1 MKRIEN
7 DKFIIT
13 LMKKNFI
20 KLEILAGQEIEAD
33 DIHEIHK
40 GYQELVGD
48 KEYVVAVY
56 GSDFAT
62 ISREAMDVAAEYHG
76 NSKRKRV
83 AVITNNLAHILMIRF
98 YILWKNPKTPVQLFK
113 SEQKAFQ
120 WLQE

>member
-62 ISREAMDVAAEYHG
+62 ISREAMDVAAEYYG